1 MTATIRTDR
10 AARRPRLFADGAS
23 ALESMALGVA
33 AILLAVGLAIGAGDA
48 LAQRALQQA
57 ADADLRALV
66 VEVGYEAEVCP
77 NGWAAAHAPIVG
89 MTEAE
94 VTAWYLR
101 EAIERTDR
109 EVVRDVALWLRAP
122 ADYRRVEGP
131 ALTRTQILLCVA
143 ASRRMI

>member
-1 MTATIRTDR
+1 MPATIPTDR
-10 AARRPRLFADGAS
+10 ASSRPRLFADGVS
-23 ALESMALGVA
+23 ALESVALGIA
-33 AILLAVGLAIGAGDA
+33 AVLLAVGLAIGAGDV
-48 LAQRALQQA
+48 LAQRALQQ
-57 ADADLRALV
+57 DVEADLRALV
-66 VEVGYEAEVCP
+66 VETGYDAEICP

-122 ADYRRVEGP
+122 SDYRRVEGA

-143 ASRRMI
+143 ESRRMI